1 MSLWAEQVWHGI
13 DGSSNEETEGVGL
26 VLTFIKGDHLEY
38 AVCLEFQTSTNE
50 VKYETLII
58 GLKLAKVVG
67 TIVVAIQNG
76 SQMVVKQVKSAL
88 WSQGRSNEEMIRYNG
103 RSTKKFCSSGH
114 HTDAIG
120 EERGCR

>member
-1 MSLWAEQVWHGI
+1 MGTI
-13 DGSSNEETEGVGL
+13 VGTL
-26 VLTFIKGDHLEY
+26 IIVSG
-38 AVCLEFQTSTNE
+38 NE

-88 WSQGRSNEEMIRYNG
+88 
-103 RSTKKFCSSGH
+103 
-114 HTDAIG
+114 
-120 EERGCR
+120 